1 MVIGRIAVWLYRQS
15 MVPSVER
22 EGFDSLCSLMPTAVV
37 LTSLQLRGGSPT
49 SPPTLIVLQGT
60 LDNNVQK
67 GRCATVIGVKRSEM
81 TCVPYFLII
90 KSASFSQKGASCH
103 YPGGRGSLQKCMSA
117 GWHSDSC
124 VAMSSQYM
132 LMYNFPS
139 ALCPNTCKTS
149 GNLISPQLY
158 IVLTDNHHI
167 LVR

>member
-67 GRCATVIGVKRSEM
+67 EGVL
-81 TCVPYFLII
+81 P
-90 KSASFSQKGASCH
+90 
-103 YPGGRGSLQKCMSA
+103 
-117 GWHSDSC
+117 
-124 VAMSSQYM
+124 
-132 LMYNFPS
+132 
-139 ALCPNTCKTS
+139 
-149 GNLISPQLY
+149 
-158 IVLTDNHHI
+158 
-167 LVR
+167 